1 VLQVLRQIGRLVLS
15 HGLLLAAIYLAG
27 ALARYLLIEGIG
39 FVGAYTAVG
48 GALLFPLIMLAQL
61 VPLVSMLLVL
71 RDGLVQLGL
80 VAPLPDDR
88 RARRRAFADS
98 LLGSVLAFVV
108 FYAAWG
114 YLRDDA
120 AAYFSRVL
128 QVNQGLIAQ
137 EILLGM
143 EREGDG
149 AAGDLTLGPIT
160 IGIVVAAFALRWA
173 YGRYRERLP
182 RGWVVGAV
190 YLEALWIVLSAL
202 LLSQLLSAVGQWM
215 ASRQAMAWLGQ
226 LRSWVDARVEPVAWI
241 WDGVE
246 WFLGEAGGILLQPLA
261 WLAIAGVVYGYAASA
276 QPIRMQHRLIDA
288 TRARYERIPGWM
300 RSRLRDVGAQFTGR
314 FRPIWNALTLMW
326 RAGPVLIGC
335 YVLLF
340 TVVLAIE
347 SLVGIAVTRLIGPQH
362 VGSFWMPYSTLVY
375 LVVPLLV
382 EPLRMITVA
391 AGYDAT
397 VGRLRQRAAV
407 ST

>member
-1 VLQVLRQIGRLVLS
+1 MLRRIGRLVLS
-15 HGLLLAAIYLAG
+15 HGLLLAALYLAG

-39 FVGAYTAVG
+39 FVGAYTAIG

-61 VPLVSMLLVL
+61 VPLVAMLLVL
-71 RDGLVQLGL
+71 RDGLVQLGV

-88 RARRRAFADS
+88 RDRRRAFAES

-120 AAYFSRVL
+120 AAYYGRVL

-137 EILLGM
+137 ELLLGM

-149 AAGDLTLGPIT
+149 AVGDLTLGPAT
-160 IGIVVAAFALRWA
+160 IGIVAVAFALRWA
-173 YGRYRERLP
+173 YGRYRARLP
-182 RGWVVGAV
+182 RLWVLGAV

-202 LLSQLLSAVGQWM
+202 LLSQAFSAVGQWV
-215 ASRQAMAWLGQ
+215 ASRQAMAWLAE
-226 LRSWVDARVEPVAWI
+226 LRSWVDVRVEPVAWL
-241 WDGVE
+241 WDGLT

-261 WLAIAGVVYGYAASA
+261 WLTIAGVVYGFAVSA
-276 QPIRMQHRLIDA
+276 QPIRVQHRLIDA
-288 TRARYERIPGWM
+288 TRARYERIPGWA
-300 RSRLRDVGAQFTGR
+300 RRRLADFGRQFTGR

-326 RAGPVLIGC
+326 RAGPVLIGS

-347 SLVGIAVTRLIGPQH
+347 SLVGIAITRLIGPQH

-375 LVVPLLV
+375 LVIPLLV

-397 VGRLRQRAAV
+397 VGRLRARADAGAP
-407 ST
+407 S